1 MSSEGRNDAIDGSLE
16 YEDDEI
22 IDSLTTV
29 PEPQH
34 GPLPQANHIDDGVLY
49 EGKTKIMKWKVKGN
63 GSRQDVVVVLNCW

>member
-1 MSSEGRNDAIDGSLE
+1 MSSEGRNEAIDGSLE

-34 GPLPQANHIDDGVLY
+34 GPLPLWMNIYHSQLINKL
-49 EGKTKIMKWKVKGN
+49 TQSCNW
-63 GSRQDVVVVLNCW
+63 

>member
-1 MSSEGRNDAIDGSLE
+1 MSSEGRNEAIDGSLE

-34 GPLPQANHIDDGVLY
+34 GPLPL
-49 EGKTKIMKWKVKGN
+49 
-63 GSRQDVVVVLNCW
+63 